1 MDGLKLFQFL
11 VVFLFSLSCS
21 SNKELSGIYIH
32 HKRIIHGDAILING
46 EQGEIHSWTNDLWV
60 DYKSF
65 NVTEIGDSVSLN
77 YILNGHDN
85 DVLLKRKGGLEKFKE
100 EQSFQRFNKVSPK
113 QAKKLIPQFIYRE
126 IFDKK

>member
-1 MDGLKLFQFL
+1 MDGLKWFQFL
-11 VVFLFSLSCS
+11 LVFLFSLSCS

-32 HKRIIHGDAILING
+32 HKRNIHGDAILING
-46 EQGEIHSWTNDLWV
+46 ERGEIHSWTNDLWV

-100 EQSFQRFNKVSPK
+100 EQSIQRFNKVSTK
-113 QAKKLIPQFIYRE
+113 QAKKLIPQFLYRE